1 MIIKTILLPIDKASV
16 IQQRHAEF
24 ECTLS
29 ELAVASDNKAK
40 VTVSGPDDKMAQLFE
55 LIGESIYGSKKD
67 YTSSSL
73 SPGGI

>member
-1 MIIKTILLPIDKASV
+1 MIIKTILPIDKASV

-29 ELAVASDNKAK
+29 EFAVASGNKAK
-40 VTVSGPDDKMAQLFE
+40 VTVSGPDNKMAQLFE

-67 YTSSSL
+67 
-73 SPGGI
+73 

>member
-1 MIIKTILLPIDKASV
+1 MIIKTIPLPIDKASV

-29 ELAVASDNKAK
+29 ELAVASGNKAK
-40 VTVSGPDDKMAQLFE
+40 VTASGPDNKMAQLFE

-67 YTSSSL
+67 
-73 SPGGI
+73 

>member
-29 ELAVASDNKAK
+29 ELAVASGNKAK
-40 VTVSGPDDKMAQLFE
+40 VTVSGPDNKMAQLFE
-55 LIGESIYGSKKD
+55 LTGESIYGSKKD
-67 YTSSSL
+67 
-73 SPGGI
+73 

>member
-1 MIIKTILLPIDKASV
+1 MIIKTILLLIDKASV

-29 ELAVASDNKAK
+29 ELAVASGNKEK

-67 YTSSSL
+67 
-73 SPGGI
+73 